1 MALKISEIPT
11 ALSEITNETLVEV
24 SEKSGET
31 YTTKKFDLKKIID
44 DIAVSPPHG
53 DEAHTEDYIKEGDSR
68 LTNARMPLEHA
79 QTHVDGTDDI
89 QLATSTQKGL
99 MSSAYAAKLDG
110 IEANANNYIHP
121 ATHSLDMITETS
133 TLKIMTADERYKL
146 ATMGGI
152 PI

>member
-1 MALKISEIPT
+1 MRDTTRDTQLNQELNGIYTDINH
-11 ALSEITNETLVEV
+11 LSENIPSVI
-24 SEKSGET
+24 K
-31 YTTKKFDLKKIID
+31 
-44 DIAVSPPHG
+44 
-53 DEAHTEDYIKEGDSR
+53 AH
-68 LTNARMPLEHA
+68 LAN
-79 QTHVDGTDDI
+79 DGTDDI

-121 ATHSLDMITETS
+121 ATHSLDMITETPE
-133 TLKIMTADERYKL
+133 LKVMTADERDRL